1 MGRFVIRLEGLRFYS
16 RIGVFDQ
23 ERSVGNEF
31 RVDLTAVADA
41 SGFRSENLDTTVS
54 YADIYD
60 VVAEAMKRE
69 WQLLESVS
77 NHIADT
83 VLGRWG
89 MISDIKVRITKISP
103 PIPGI
108 QGVCSVEYET
118 CR

>member
-1 MGRFVIRLEGLRFYS
+1 MGRFVIRLNGLRFYS

-60 VVAEAMKRE
+60 VVAEAMRRE
-69 WQLLESVS
+69 WLLLESVS
-77 NHIADT
+77 SYIADT
-83 VLGRWG
+83 VLDRWTL
-89 MISDIKVRITKISP
+89 ISDVKVCITKLSP

-108 QGVCSVEYET
+108 QGVCSVEYDA

>member
-31 RVDLTAVADA
+31 LVDLTAVADA
-41 SGFRSENLDTTVS
+41 SGFRRENLDTTVS
-54 YADIYD
+54 YADIYE

-77 NHIADT
+77 SHIADT
-83 VLGRWG
+83 VIDRWT
-89 MISDIKVRITKISP
+89 MISDVKVRITKLSP

-108 QGVCSVEYET
+108 QGVCSVEYDT

>member
-1 MGRFVIRLEGLRFYS
+1 MGRFVIRLNGLRFYS

-60 VVAEAMKRE
+60 VVAEAMRRE
-69 WQLLESVS
+69 WLLLESVS
-77 NHIADT
+77 SYCRHCARQMDIDFGCKSVYHETFA
-83 VLGRWG
+83 
-89 MISDIKVRITKISP
+89 SDPWHSGSLQCRI
-103 PIPGI
+103 
-108 QGVCSVEYET
+108 
-118 CR
+118 